1 MNDIADAVA
10 TTEFVTEKMTNR
22 FPDGSLEQV
31 DVLRY
36 GEDPAVE
43 PGTLGIRAT
52 INVGQFPENADAPLS
67 AFHRAHEDAIKEL
80 RDDLGLLPPGS
91 WIEFRVSAQDGR
103 RLRLGPSDDGERG
116 RRTGKERAGE
126 TTPVTAR
133 LGAAQLETL
142 DTLITAGIAANRA
155 EAVRWTIDRIRDR
168 PAFARL
174 RERTREIAE
183 LADQL

>member
-1 MNDIADAVA
+1 MDELDAADFVA
-10 TTEFVTEKMTNR
+10 EKVMNR
-22 FPDGSLEQV
+22 FKDGALEQV
-31 DVLRY
+31 DVMHY
-36 GEDPAVE
+36 GDDPAVE
-43 PGTLGIRAT
+43 PGTIGIRA
-52 INVGQFPENADAPLS
+52 IISADQYPADSDAPLR
-67 AFHRAHEDAIKEL
+67 AFHLAHEDAIKKL
-80 RDDLGLLPPGS
+80 RGDLGLLPPGA
-91 WIEFRVSAQDGR
+91 WIEFRVSAEDGK
-103 RLRLGPSDDGERG
+103 RLRLGQPDDGGPG
-116 RRTGKERAGE
+116 RRAGKERAGE

-133 LGAAQLETL
+133 LGAVQLETL

>member
-1 MNDIADAVA
+1 MDELA
-10 TTEFVTEKMTNR
+10 TTEFVTEKMMNR

-36 GEDPAVE
+36 GDDPAVE
-43 PGTLGIRAT
+43 PETLGIRAI
-52 INVGQFPENADAPLS
+52 INAGQSPEDAGAPLQ
-67 AFHRAHEDAIKEL
+67 AFHRAHKDAIREL
-80 RDDLGLLPPGS
+80 RGDLGLLPPGS
-91 WIEFRVSAQDGR
+91 WIEFRVSAEDSR
-103 RLRLGPSDDGERG
+103 RLRLGPADDGG
-116 RRTGKERAGE
+116 PGYRTGKERPGE

-133 LGAAQLETL
+133 LGVTQLETL

-174 RERTREIAE
+174 RERAREIAE
-183 LADQL
+183 LAEQL